1 MNLNHLIRRKINR
14 LTAKWLAVVTIC
26 MAGMLAQL
34 PAAAQTIH
42 PVTAS
47 LQLVPPYSVYLA
59 DYAAP
64 GNDKLRVI
72 LTLNDLSQASYTIR
86 LRIKVELNGRTIMQ
100 TDPAW
105 RPSGITLLPGMPQV
119 IAGAQLQDYL
129 VTNHLQFLD
138 GFSKDNYERTK
149 ALPEGAYRICI
160 MAYDYY
166 RNDNVA
172 VSNEGC
178 NIFFFQKKEPPV
190 LNTPLCNTR
199 VDRKDPQFL
208 TFNWSMRN
216 TPSPFAGA
224 SGTGY
229 RFELFEVRPA
239 GSNPE
244 YIVRSSK
251 PVYTATT
258 DGLMLV
264 YGPGEP
270 RLMDSMQY
278 VWRVQAFDKDGR
290 DAYQNN
296 GYSPACV
303 FTYGGVDPFMAA
315 NIGRPELFGESLGE
329 RSGKWWWH
337 ISNGKTV
344 DGWNIQYRKQ
354 AATSNKN
361 DAHEWNK
368 QYVTDSLLHLF
379 NLESEN
385 TYEAQ
390 VQPVI
395 RGITG
400 SWSETA
406 VFKTLPKRVYECG
419 KNDTAA
425 FGLGQAGAG
434 QPLNSAVAGMVIRVG
449 DFDMQLLQVSG
460 GNGRFTGYGAV
471 ATPLLGLRLN
481 VKFADAVINDRLQ
494 LTQGEV
500 IALSD
505 GIDAWIKDR
514 TQVGRDV
521 DVIKGWTEKMPDF
534 ETASLPVLI
543 DFARELL
550 GISDD
555 IWKDTYV
562 FTEAERKDVQD
573 ALAEVKAAMK
583 DLEDGNP
590 DNDAAA
596 EKKLRTTL
604 KKARPLLEK
613 LSNNIGKGV
622 LVRLGL
628 TRKKLYKA
636 VVSNYIKEIKAL
648 SGNVFNRP
656 ATSDMAMHGPAYEED
671 HWMFMAGLPACI
683 KALDKS
689 RQEQLAGYLQQKIS
703 VDTEWDKYVETL
715 QEKIAG
721 KQADEQFFD
730 KVEKDIDAAGKN
742 KADLTVE
749 SWSQDNGNSWNETNE
764 RFCTYVLEEFDAAQ
778 QEMQL
783 LNSLVVDFS
792 TNLSELSKDEG
803 EYILNYGAKV
813 RLKKGLQYTDGKVK
827 VDGKTYV
834 PIHGAQEHDFK
845 GFYEETIL
853 RGIEKTPGKDS
864 YNIDTLN
871 KRMAWLDQSYY
882 EKISELSR
890 VYAREFFN
898 NAIRNQALNR
908 SKALEIAAWL
918 DKINESVYDQY
929 LKLAWADRSE
939 QEIGLYEMGFSL
951 GSWQDFEAAI
961 KEFILIVNNKNAA
974 LSAAAKQWYGAT
986 TLEYKDP
993 IREKI
998 IKKILW
1004 QFKDQDYLNL
1014 SITLRDSV
1022 LFILNAGNLHSWN
1035 LGDKIAMQLVI
1046 KVDSLQQKAWMELL
1060 TKGNRLRELFSHVD
1074 GDEFSEMILGLS
1086 TMVVKHFK
1094 RPANFLPEDAILKG
1108 RYLPFK
1114 EGLFTGYV
1122 LSKWI
1127 DANGYISLSTR
1138 PQISFDQKDAEGI
1151 KATEWV
1157 YIDFKSSFKLND
1169 NLTFRKGGRQAMPA
1183 LLAYALFNE
1192 EQNRRRWDAA
1202 KFTLDVALL
1211 FTGVGEI
1218 NAAIQAGTKLE
1229 RAIRITKAVADI
1241 GLGLG
1246 DIVVNDVLATKLNG
1260 TKEGK
1265 EFLDT
1270 WNTIQLYYG
1279 LGSVTT
1285 EIGLYARKLYKQG
1298 KLLKDMNNGMA
1309 FSDELKEELDDV
1321 MDGVKKETGVADDA
1335 TTTTTTP
1342 AKVVPAW
1349 ETYLRSLG
1357 YSMFEEIDGNVF
1369 FRDGMGRLGRV
1380 TDKTQ
1385 PAQID
1390 WFTQLSGGSWQ
1401 VHQQNASA
1409 YLRFKYGNNVFQQLK
1424 VKIHHV
1430 NGSSV
1435 DCYLDD
1441 VVLTNNGSYI
1451 ISDAKHSQ
1459 QAQIVDGVSV
1469 PQYTKNQTDGYQWII
1484 DGSAAR
1490 IEVIGYKG
1498 GVVIPKGVD
1507 LLPALE
1513 NKILILTNDSN
1524 GILTELSTFRTR

>member
-14 LTAKWLAVVTIC
+14 LTAKWLAVVMTC
-26 MAGMLAQL
+26 AAWMLTTL

-251 PVYTATT
+251 PIYTATT

-379 NLESEN
+379 NLEAEN

-400 SWSETA
+400 SWSETT

-481 VKFADAVINDRLQ
+481 VKFADAVINDRLH

-521 DVIKGWTEKMPDF
+521 DVIKTWTEKMPDF
-534 ETASLPVLI
+534 ETASLPVLV

-604 KKARPLLEK
+604 KKAKPLLEK

-622 LVRLGL
+622 LVQLGL
-628 TRKKLYKA
+628 IREKFFTA
-636 VVSNYIKEIKAL
+636 IINEYIEDLESATVLHEKHEQESYAL
-648 SGNVFNRP
+648 RGPRTAGDDVF
-656 ATSDMAMHGPAYEED
+656 DF
-671 HWMFMAGLPACI
+671 WQQLPSCFESLN
-683 KALDKS
+683 K
-689 RQEQLAGYLQQKIS
+689 
-703 VDTEWDKYVETL
+703 
-715 QEKIAG
+715 QEK
-721 KQADEQFFD
+721 QALASYL
-730 KVEKDIDAAGKN
+730 KGYKKD
-742 KADLTVE
+742 
-749 SWSQDNGNSWNETNE
+749 
-764 RFCTYVLEEFDAAQ
+764 AQ
-778 QEMQL
+778 QFKKML
-783 LNSLVVDFS
+783 G
-792 TNLSELSKDEG
+792 ELD
-803 EYILNYGAKV
+803 
-813 RLKKGLQYTDGKVK
+813 
-827 VDGKTYV
+827 
-834 PIHGAQEHDFK
+834 
-845 GFYEETIL
+845 
-853 RGIEKTPGKDS
+853 
-864 YNIDTLN
+864 
-871 KRMAWLDQSYY
+871 
-882 EKISELSR
+882 
-890 VYAREFFN
+890 
-898 NAIRNQALNR
+898 
-908 SKALEIAAWL
+908 
-918 DKINESVYDQY
+918 
-929 LKLAWADRSE
+929 
-939 QEIGLYEMGFSL
+939 
-951 GSWQDFEAAI
+951 AAI
-961 KEFILIVNNKNAA
+961 KEGTGSNGTDKRNDNAYFEDVEKQLKEWADKNGDTTVNGLWSPVFEIKQSGYDKWREAKERFCKYLLQLYNKSKQETQLTGGVTKAASRETFEKYYNGSIGEWFRQHNISAKVYVKYKDRNTLKVYGDKKDQTIYGDQLTNSDQVGQPKETPEDKLREFNRGSFEEHVGIWAEYDEVTGKMSIYIRYRKDFLKPAKYANGRSGAWFEQKIKEKLEGKLKNSDWDKALTNKEEEKNGDDGRYRMEEMHVLEWVGFAADEVGFVVNTATVNPNLWNDMDNKAAYDKSAMNLYAPLAGGADVSLEQLKDLYELVDFVGDIVAEPSQIKDIYTSVTSLTVDDMMGMIKKAYEEKKA
-974 LSAAAKQWYGAT
+974 LYEKGGTVRQYHASVDGIQATIMVLAAAKEGAKLVT
-986 TLEYKDP
+986 KVIKKSGGMLQSMK
-993 IREKI
+993 KI
-998 IKKILW
+998 IKEIPHTDIKKRIKDLDEALAKKFVETFDGIDNKLKEMLKLNPKVFDAW
-1004 QFKDQDYLNL
+1004 ERVAKADLPDLKLVRKKFPERDGSWVLEQAKKYQGKFSGDADLSFDYKGVSFDDFKDGVLVDAKFGHGK
-1014 SITLRDSV
+1014 SIFNDLE
-1022 LFILNAGNLHSWN
+1022 
-1035 LGDKIAMQLVI
+1035 GDFGDFD
-1046 KVDSLQQKAWMELL
+1046 VD
-1060 TKGNRLRELFSHVD
+1060 D
-1074 GDEFSEMILGLS
+1074 I
-1086 TMVVKHFK
+1086 VK
-1094 RPANFLPEDAILKG
+1094 
-1108 RYLPFK
+1108 
-1114 EGLFTGYV
+1114 
-1122 LSKWI
+1122 
-1127 DANGYISLSTR
+1127 
-1138 PQISFDQKDAEGI
+1138 
-1151 KATEWV
+1151 
-1157 YIDFKSSFKLND
+1157 ND
-1169 NLTFRKGGRQAMPA
+1169 K
-1183 LLAYALFNE
+1183 
-1192 EQNRRRWDAA
+1192 RRRSILDQAKRQLDA
-1202 KFTLDVALL
+1202 V
-1211 FTGVGEI
+1211 
-1218 NAAIQAGTKLE
+1218 
-1229 RAIRITKAVADI
+1229 
-1241 GLGLG
+1241 
-1246 DIVVNDVLATKLNG
+1246 
-1260 TKEGK
+1260 EGS
-1265 EFLDT
+1265 
-1270 WNTIQLYYG
+1270 N
-1279 LGSVTT
+1279 
-1285 EIGLYARKLYKQG
+1285 
-1298 KLLKDMNNGMA
+1298 
-1309 FSDELKEELDDV
+1309 
-1321 MDGVKKETGVADDA
+1321 
-1335 TTTTTTP
+1335 
-1342 AKVVPAW
+1342 
-1349 ETYLRSLG
+1349 
-1357 YSMFEEIDGNVF
+1357 
-1369 FRDGMGRLGRV
+1369 
-1380 TDKTQ
+1380 
-1385 PAQID
+1385 
-1390 WFTQLSGGSWQ
+1390 
-1401 VHQQNASA
+1401 
-1409 YLRFKYGNNVFQQLK
+1409 
-1424 VKIHHV
+1424 VKIQWKI
-1430 NGSSV
+1430 SSE
-1435 DCYLDD
+1435 LGQKGIAR
-1441 VVLTNNGSYI
+1441 LFQE
-1451 ISDAKHSQ
+1451 A
-1459 QAQIVDGVSV
+1459 
-1469 PQYTKNQTDGYQWII
+1469 GYN
-1484 DGSAAR
+1484 
-1490 IEVIGYKG
+1490 IEVLYE
-1498 GVVIPKGVD
+1498 
-1507 LLPALE
+1507 AL
-1513 NKILILTNDSN
+1513 
-1524 GILTELSTFRTR
+1524 